1 MAPNMRRRILIADDH
16 PLVRD
21 AVRMAIMSQL
31 PHFVVEEAVAIEP
44 AERIARARDDI
55 ALLLLDYQLPDSD
68 GFSGFFRLQ
77 HALGSVPIAIIS
89 AFDEPRIVSAA
100 KAVGAAG
107 FLSKSQPLEEIA
119 GAITKL
125 LLGQTVFPPTA
136 EMDGGLRDM
145 GARMAMLSSAQKRVL
160 AALVRGDLNKQIAAD
175 LDLTEATIKAHL
187 TAIFRKLGVSNRLQ
201 AILAVKPLLDPEA
214 Q

>member
-1 MAPNMRRRILIADDH
+1 
-16 PLVRD
+16 
-21 AVRMAIMSQL
+21 MAIMSQL

-77 HALGSVPIAIIS
+77 HALGNVPIAIIS

-125 LLGQTVFPPTA
+125 LLGQTVFPPTT

-145 GARMAMLSSAQKRVL
+145 SSRMATLSSAQKRVL